1 MFSISVFAETV
12 SGYELEPDKIEEEKI
27 EEQLVESEDEL
38 IASTAEIQN
47 MEVVYELLEY
57 DLSEEEAKVEIE
69 EEFIINDLDE
79 KILDLEVIGSKRW
92 KLRKK
97 INMP

>member
-1 MFSISVFAETV
+1 
-12 SGYELEPDKIEEEKI
+12 
-27 EEQLVESEDEL
+27 
-38 IASTAEIQN
+38 

-79 KILDLEVIGSKRW
+79 KVLDLEDWIRRGGS
-92 KLRKK
+92 
-97 INMP
+97 